1 FMGLALTTAACV
13 IHMCTLRSFGVPYM
27 APFAPLSGSDLKDT
41 LVRVPIWAMV
51 TRPRSLTWE
60 NTDKTKYR
68 MKINFRKKE
77 D

>member
-1 FMGLALTTAACV
+1 
-13 IHMCTLRSFGVPYM
+13 M